1 MEDASKAKPIRAES
15 KPAATSP
22 VLDNDTLLA
31 KKTTD
36 TMTNMI
42 AVASNVFDDP
52 SPLFSTNS

>member
-1 MEDASKAKPIRAES
+1 MRAES
-15 KPAATSP
+15 RPAATSP

-36 TMTNMI
+36 TMINMI

-52 SPLFSTNS
+52 FLLFSVNS